1 MNLDIITL
9 LRIKGFIEMAKKNK
23 KKKGHGGSNIARNK
37 VARHNYFIED
47 TFEAGLVLEGWEV
60 KSLRDGRAQLK
71 EAYVFVKNGEVWIS
85 GAQITPLLSASTHVN
100 PNATRIRKL
109 LLHDYEIVKLA
120 AAVDRKGYTI
130 LPLALYWKANKVKLE
145 IGIGKGKQTH
155 DKRATAKERDWNRD
169 KQRILKGR

>member
-1 MNLDIITL
+1 
-9 LRIKGFIEMAKKNK
+9 MAKKNK
-23 KKKGHGGSNIARNK
+23 KKKGHGGKTIATNK
-37 VARHNYFIED
+37 VARHDYFIED

-71 EAYVFVKNGEVWIS
+71 EAYVFVKNGEVWMS

-100 PNATRIRKL
+100 PQATRIRKL

-130 LPLALYWKANKVKLE
+130 LPLALYWKHNRVKLE
-145 IGIGKGKQTH
+145 IGIGKGKQQH
-155 DKRATAKERDWNRD
+155 DKRAVSKERDWNRN

>member
-1 MNLDIITL
+1 
-9 LRIKGFIEMAKKNK
+9 MAKKNK
-23 KKKGHGGSNIARNK
+23 KKKAHGGQTIARNK
-37 VARHNYFIED
+37 VARHDYFIED
-47 TFEAGLVLEGWEV
+47 TYEAGLVLEGWEV

-100 PNATRIRKL
+100 PVATRIRKL

-130 LPLALYWKANKVKLE
+130 MPLSLYWKHNKVKLE
-145 IGIGKGKQTH
+145 IGLGKGKQAH
-155 DKRATAKERDWNRD
+155 DKRATSKERDWNRD
-169 KQRILKGR
+169 KQRLLKGR

>member
-1 MNLDIITL
+1 
-9 LRIKGFIEMAKKNK
+9 MAKKNK
-23 KKKGHGGSNIARNK
+23 KKKGHGGLTIARNK
-37 VARHNYFIED
+37 VARHDYFIED

-100 PNATRIRKL
+100 PIATRIRKL
-109 LLHDYEIVKLA
+109 LLHDYEIVKLR
-120 AAVDRKGYTI
+120 AAVERKGYTI
-130 LPLALYWKANKVKLE
+130 MPLALYWKGNKVKLE
-145 IGIGKGKQTH
+145 IGVGKGKQAH
-155 DKRATAKERDWNRD
+155 DKRASSKEKDWNRD